1 MLDLSTNVKYEEK
14 WFDFKEKDISFFQ
27 RVLNDVGD
35 NSSVLNSVV
44 KVFDTIASEYAL
56 NIVPAISSV
65 IEDKDVYTGERS
77 VMKTLIFNLEGF
89 MRRIFADY
97 ENIIYKDKQLK
108 QRVKIILLF
117 MKQHESSQAS
127 DLLRNI

>member
-1 MLDLSTNVKYEEK
+1 MLNLSNNVNEDK
-14 WFDFKEKDISFFQ
+14 WFVFKEKDICFFQ

-35 NSSVLNSVV
+35 NPSVLNSVV
-44 KVFDTIASEYAL
+44 KVFDTIACVYAL

-65 IEDKDVYTGERS
+65 IEDKDIYTGERS
-77 VMKTLIFNLEGF
+77 VMKTLIFNLEEF

-97 ENIIYKDKQLK
+97 ENNIYKDKQLK
-108 QRVKIILLF
+108 QQVKTILLF

>member
-1 MLDLSTNVKYEEK
+1 M
-14 WFDFKEKDISFFQ
+14 
-27 RVLNDVGD
+27 
-35 NSSVLNSVV
+35 V

-108 QRVKIILLF
+108 QRVKTILLF